1 MDKSQAV
8 PGSVQSEESFCDKG
22 HSVTGVKLRGQCDKG
37 QTPTVAEAQQAG
49 PACSFSNIQ
58 LSFPMD
64 RQRFNPSLQ
73 PRPRICAPY
82 SDFRLQIDQWKYEN
96 HLFQEYN
103 MPAPQKP
110 APLITPSLK
119 KTNHYPD
126 F

>member
-82 SDFRLQIDQWKYEN
+82 SDFRLQISSGFCDVLSVPSFGVSHGPELMEQVKY
-96 HLFQEYN
+96 YVV
-103 MPAPQKP
+103 
-110 APLITPSLK
+110 
-119 KTNHYPD
+119 
-126 F
+126 